1 MQEAYVDVV
10 DLIVVRV
17 ALGDGVGAGSAEG
30 VVVGDVCVMCELN
43 CSGRHARRKTY
54 WWRDRG

>member
-17 ALGDGVGAGSAEG
+17 ALGDGVGAGGAQG
-30 VVVGDVCVMCELN
+30 VVVRDVCGGDELLLN
-43 CSGRHARRKTY
+43 AS
-54 WWRDRG
+54 